1 MTVGGMNSQGTGND
15 GSHGI
20 RTWCERC
27 RGLLGELARIHL
39 AVDAPTRRMQPDEPD
54 WIGRLRKI
62 CLHVRAIDSWEIG
75 TGVEHVMATDLR
87 AAYVQMDAV

>member
-20 RTWCERC
+20 RAWCERC
-27 RGLLGELARIHL
+27 RSLLGELAHIHL

-62 CLHVRAIDSWEIG
+62 CLHIRAIDSWEIG
-75 TGVEHVMATDLR
+75 TGVEHVMATELR